1 MAPRMQPYLY
11 ILASKRNVTLYIGV
25 TSDLPKRIGEHRAGI
40 IPSFTARY
48 GVKRLV
54 YLEEHSSM
62 TDAIRRERQMKEWQR
77 LWKLRLIER
86 DNPQWCDLFED
97 RFEG

>member
-1 MAPRMQPYLY
+1 MQPYLY
-11 ILASKRNVTLYIGV
+11 ILASKRNGTLYVGV

-40 IPSFTARY
+40 IPGFTARY

-54 YLEEHSSM
+54 YLEAHSSM
-62 TDAIRRERQMKEWQR
+62 TEAIRRERQMKEWQR

-86 DNPQWCDLFED
+86 DNPRWRDLFVEL
-97 RFEG
+97 FEG